1 MAEWTVQKPVEPVF
15 ETEEQVL
22 RKQKWTEVELFVG
35 SKSGFSKDIQ
45 DLEKYSLRG
54 FEVIWTELIA

>member
-1 MAEWTVQKPVEPVF
+1 VAEWTVQKSVEPVF

-22 RKQKWTEVELFVG
+22 RKQKWTKVELFVG